1 MRLNIY
7 LFLLLQAL
15 EKEMAD
21 KRSELDKLNESG
33 ELLKKYGYEQIQPLL
48 AVINTR
54 WIELTTQFSQYRKV
68 SLEKKTIVSSK
79 AQQASIFH
87 VIHMNSINSG

>member
-1 MRLNIY
+1 MY
-7 LFLLLQAL
+7 LLLLLQAL

-21 KRSELDKLNESG
+21 KKSELDNLNESG
-33 ELLKKYGYEQIQPLL
+33 KLLKKYGYEQIQPLL
-48 AVINTR
+48 AIINTR

-68 SLEKKTIVSSK
+68 SLEKKTIVSSN

-87 VIHMNSINSG
+87 VVCISSMNSR